1 MTKKESSG
9 SPYCAAYFPEGLT
22 AALGSFD
29 GVHLGHAELIGEA
42 VKNARERGR
51 ASAVWTFSDESSS
64 LPGKQGMRSI
74 TTLGEKLELFAELG
88 ADYALLA
95 DFGQVRD
102 LSPREF
108 VEGMLKR
115 DCGVRTVVCG
125 FNFSFGKGGAGDPA
139 VLSELM
145 GEENCIIVPPVCVDG
160 SPVSSSAIRRL
171 IESGDAEEA
180 AKLLGRP
187 FFIDFPVVHGKE
199 LGRTIGLPTINQDFP
214 AGHVIPEKGIYAC
227 LVDIGDRSYPGVSN
241 VGTRPTVD
249 NSGRINCETHIIGY
263 SGWLYGENIKV
274 SFYKRL
280 RGEKKFPDVAS
291 LKAQIERDAASALE
305 YFRAQEVK

>member
-1 MTKKESSG
+1 MKKKESSG
-9 SPYCAAYFPEGLT
+9 SPSCSALFPNGLT

-29 GVHLGHAELIGEA
+29 GVHLGHAALIGEA
-42 VKNARERGR
+42 VRNARENGR

-74 TTLGEKLELFAELG
+74 TTMREKLSLFAELG

-95 DFGQVRD
+95 NFGQVRD
-102 LSPREF
+102 LSPEEF
-108 VEGMLKR
+108 VNGILKR

-125 FNFSFGKGGAGDPA
+125 FNFSFGKGGAGKPEA
-139 VLSELM
+139 LSELM
-145 GEENCIIVPPVCVDG
+145 GRDNCIIVPPVCADG
-160 SPVSSSAIRRL
+160 IPVSSSAIRRL
-171 IESGDAEEA
+171 IESGDTEEA

-214 AGHVIPEKGIYAC
+214 AGHVIPANGIYAC
-227 LVDIGDRSYPGVSN
+227 LAEIDGRSYAGVSN

-280 RGEKKFPDVAS
+280 RGEQRFPDVAS
-291 LKAQIERDAASALE
+291 LKAQIERDAKAAVE
-305 YFRAQEVK
+305 YFKAQEVK